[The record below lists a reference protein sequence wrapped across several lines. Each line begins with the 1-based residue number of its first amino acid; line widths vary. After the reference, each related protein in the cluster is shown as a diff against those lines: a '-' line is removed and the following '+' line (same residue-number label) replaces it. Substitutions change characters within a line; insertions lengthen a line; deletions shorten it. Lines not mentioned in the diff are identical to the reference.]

1 MYDVRQQRRLER
13 LARRW
18 QRGGYDR
25 DLIYASVRH
34 IVCGTPGK
42 YTYQIHLCLIEEAGR
57 SRDHLDELR
66 SIMDEAIWRALECWR
81 PERSPFW
88 AYVDMRIEFAARKFW
103 WASGLAND
111 LPVKIPGQVWE
122 RYLKSVISRS
132 AGEDYDEDLVAA
144 IEAFRSRISLDED
157 RSATMGEGLTLL
169 DTLASGDGVDEL
181 AVLLGDAWSR
191 TDGLTAD
198 DEDIL
203 MRLMDG
209 MTYDEIAAGRGRG
222 ETHDDVRERW
232 LVVLDLLSRTLE
244 GGGPHAGDGEASE
257 EKQGEGAL
265 VE

>member
-1 MYDVRQQRRLER
+1 MYDARQQRRLDR

-25 DLIYASVRH
+25 DSIYASVRH

-42 YTYQIHLCLIEEAGR
+42 YTYQVHLCLAEEAGR
-57 SRDHLDELR
+57 SRAHLDELR
-66 SIMDEAIWRALECWR
+66 SIMDEAIWRALSCWR
-81 PERSPFW
+81 SERGPFW
-88 AYVDMRIEFAARKFW
+88 AYVDMRVEFAARKFW
-103 WASGLAND
+103 WSSGLAAD

-122 RYLKSVISRS
+122 RYLRSVVARS
-132 AGEDYDEDLVAA
+132 AGDDYDEDLVEA

-169 DTLASGDGVDEL
+169 DTIASGDGVDEI
-181 AVLLGDAWSR
+181 AVMLGDAWAR

-232 LVVLDLLSRTLE
+232 LVVLDLLSRTLGE
-244 GGGPHAGDGEASE
+244 GGSHAVGGETHR
-257 EKQGEGAL
+257 
-265 VE
+265 